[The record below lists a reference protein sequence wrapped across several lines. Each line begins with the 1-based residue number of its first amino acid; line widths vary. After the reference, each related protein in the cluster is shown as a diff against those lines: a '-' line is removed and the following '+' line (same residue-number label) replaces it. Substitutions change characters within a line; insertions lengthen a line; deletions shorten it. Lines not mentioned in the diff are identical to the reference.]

1 MPISKEMARRYPKDW
16 PLRRRFIIEYRAK
29 GRCEWCGAEHQA
41 AHPVTGKG
49 VFLTLAHVW
58 DKRPEMASL
67 LNLAALCEL
76 CHNRWD
82 AKDRA
87 HSRLRRRIAT
97 ALRAGQL
104 PLPLPPD
111 VSIAA
116 ELYLLLIHAGQL
128 PPVEITYQL
137 SIPPSA
143 YEYVA

>member
-29 GRCEWCGAEHQA
+29 RRCEWCGAEHQGF
-41 AHPVTGKG
+41 HHVTGKT
-49 VFLTLAHVW
+49 VQLTLAHVW

-87 HSRLRRRIAT
+87 HSRFRRRIAT